1 MLKQIQRKL
10 GLEADGIMGPK
21 TKEAIKSF
29 QRSKG
34 LTPDGVAGR
43 KTRKAL
49 GLAVVAR
56 RDRQAVRST
65 YTPEQMKMPLQRD
78 MNKFYGKAYKGNP
91 VPTQG
96 KVYPPYPMYYG
107 SKKIRYISC
116 HPLIVDRLQR
126 IFDRTF
132 AHYGHRVHDLGL
144 DQYSGCYN
152 YRKMRG
158 GSRLS
163 MHSWGTAIDLDAA
176 NNQLKWGRN
185 KARFGKDIYN
195 KFWEIVE
202 SEGGVSLGRE
212 RNFDWMHFQFA
223 RI

>member
-1 MLKQIQRKL
+1 MIKMIQRKL
-10 GLEADGIMGPK
+10 GLKADGIKGPN
-21 TKEAIKSF
+21 TIEAIKAF
-29 QRSKG
+29 QKKNG
-34 LTPDGVAGR
+34 LKADGIVGR
-43 KTRKAL
+43 KTKKAL
-49 GLAVVAR
+49 GLDQTAR
-56 RDRQAVRST
+56 RDHQAVRST
-65 YTPEQMKMPLQRD
+65 YTPEQMKMPLQKH
-78 MNKFYGKAYKGNP
+78 MNRFYGKAYKGNP

-107 SKKIRYISC
+107 SKEVSVISC
-116 HPLIVDRLQR
+116 HPLVVNRLQR

-144 DQYSGCYN
+144 DRYSGCYN

-176 NNQLKWGRN
+176 HNRLKWGRN
-185 KARFGKDIYN
+185 KARFAKPIYD

-212 RNFDWMHFQFA
+212 RNFDWMHIQFA